1 MSDIHIYYAEIVNQN
16 VFLPEPFFSK
26 YQNVGCDSRR
36 NEITSTYLLLKQI
49 KNIDLSSLRYNEN
62 GKPFIKDK
70 YISISHDENMVIV
83 AIGESNIGVDI
94 IDVTKDYEPIQKSL
108 GIKDKIEFCK
118 TWTIIESYM
127 KYLGVG
133 LQAGYK
139 NIKVDFKNK
148 TLSYKGKKEELQFIT
163 TQIERHVVGVI
174 ASEIDEIIFDKVVL

>member
-49 KNIDLSSLRYNEN
+49 KNIDLSSFRYNEN
-62 GKPFIKDK
+62 GKPFIIDK

-83 AIGESNIGVDI
+83 AIGESNLGVDT
-94 IDVTKDYEPIQKSL
+94 IDILRDYEPIQKSL
-108 GIKDKIEFCK
+108 GITDKLEFCK

-127 KYLGVG
+127 KYTGEG
-133 LQAGYK
+133 LKAGYK
-139 NIKVDFKNK
+139 NIKVDLNNK
-148 TLSYKGKKEELQFIT
+148 TLSYKEKKEKIQFYT
-163 TQIERHVVGVI
+163 NQIETHIIGVV
-174 ASEIDEIIFDKVVL
+174 ASQIDNIIYDKIVL